1 MGDDR
6 ATNLNNPLDTCT
18 DVSTVARLF
27 AHLNNPQN
35 LLTYLVLTA
44 WMKFMGVA
52 TLIPTITVGA

>member
-6 ATNLNNPLDTCT
+6 ATNLNNSLDTCT
-18 DVSTVARLF
+18 DVSTVTRLF

>member
-6 ATNLNNPLDTCT
+6 ATNLNNPLDTAA
-18 DVSTVARLF
+18 DVSTIARLLQ
-27 AHLNNPQN
+27 HLNNPQN

-52 TLIPTITVGA
+52 SLIPTITVGA